1 MTDETKEMIGIYLS
15 MMKTQMKKDGL
26 IFGIVSGPENAND
39 SRLCFLDKEE
49 YMKNG
54 EIDGFMINLSD
65 LNKGLL

>member
-1 MTDETKEMIGIYLS
+1 
-15 MMKTQMKKDGL
+15 
-26 IFGIVSGPENAND
+26 VSGPENAND